1 MSWIVNITNWHFIP
15 IITIMPLTIPL
26 MATMNIM
33 NIVTLPPVTNSDKAI
48 VTSYSDGGYFLAAL
62 AYNTSERRELC
73 IIKY

>member
-1 MSWIVNITNWHFIP
+1 MSELYNHAP
-15 IITIMPLTIPL
+15 ILIAL
-26 MATMNIM
+26 MATMNIMNIM

-62 AYNTSERRELC
+62 AYNTSERCKLC